1 MCTRVYTHMQASS
14 ALCAH
19 VCIHV
24 CASNLGVL
32 RRALGAM
39 EDPAQPQDPCGPWPR
54 VLRGHYWY
62 LALGLGWAGRGPGPS
77 SPQPSPCLLCGR
89 GRACGG
95 RRAMAQTKPGRWEPA
110 RAVPGPGNI
119 RGTRLC
125 PRTPGGPLQRSVA
138 IPGCLPRLWIP
149 EQLSSYQITLGN
161 TGGGCQAVRVIRAF
175 PGTWW
180 PPGSPED

>member
-39 EDPAQPQDPCGPWPR
+39 ADPAQPQDPCGPWPR
-54 VLRGHYWY
+54 VLRGHCWY

-77 SPQPSPCLLCGR
+77 PPQPSGL
-89 GRACGG
+89 
-95 RRAMAQTKPGRWEPA
+95 Q
-110 RAVPGPGNI
+110 GPGSSAHEVMTSSFC
-119 RGTRLC
+119 GHMKEVLL
-125 PRTPGGPLQRSVA
+125 TPVPHWDQGGSKRMLYM
-138 IPGCLPRLWIP
+138 CLPNVGIFTLFSSHG
-149 EQLSSYQITLGN
+149 EQRYLFFSSKERHRFLNLCSQFSKTISL
-161 TGGGCQAVRVIRAF
+161 
-175 PGTWW
+175 
-180 PPGSPED
+180 